1 MNWENKAKSAGSFVG
16 FLLGVYFLEPWMITL
31 GLLIPFVKNMIVLSV
46 TGGWKSPEEMEE
58 EDDEDLDHHETKDK
72 TDKDNEKKSLKEKM
86 QAMQEITLMVQNG
99 LGMLAH
105 VLESCA
111 NVFNFCVPYLSWL
124 AFIVLFVVTI
134 VLYYIPLR

>member
-1 MNWENKAKSAGSFVG
+1 
-16 FLLGVYFLEPWMITL
+16 
-31 GLLIPFVKNMIVLSV
+31 
-46 TGGWKSPEEMEE
+46 
-58 EDDEDLDHHETKDK
+58 
-72 TDKDNEKKSLKEKM
+72 
-86 QAMQEITLMVQNG
+86 MQEITLMVQNG

>member
-1 MNWENKAKSAGSFVG
+1 MTRSEIDSFC
-16 FLLGVYFLEPWMITL
+16 FNL
-31 GLLIPFVKNMIVLSV
+31 KVLSA
-46 TGGWKSPEEMEE
+46 TGGWNAQSALEIE
-58 EDDEDLDHHETKDK
+58 EDDEDDDSKGAKKGEGEES
-72 TDKDNEKKSLKEKM
+72 EKKSLKEKM

-111 NVFNFCVPYLSWL
+111 NVFNFCVPFLSWL
-124 AFIVLFVVTI
+124 AFVVLAIVTA